1 MGGCVAA
8 CGGASLLLSEGSIG
22 AATSGGFT
30 WRDTVQYGTRNL
42 ALSVSAVNLGSA
54 QALQQAGAAGHLP
67 PGLEMNQ
74 DVLATLL
81 RGNTALGAPAL
92 ESLILNANESI
103 NVYGAV
109 ALDARGAGGRS
120 LQRLVLGAPAI
131 YGYGAAGDTATIAA
145 GEFIWAGAIAAD
157 RNGIN
162 VGATKPQAPGGAM
175 LDQLGHGKLNV
186 VADTI
191 RLESSPYQLPN
202 DLVTAERLLLGFS
215 SVTLDAAK
223 MIAGRARGGLSVYH
237 EQDGYNAQDGWRYRG
252 GDLLIR
258 TPLLTGEAGSVM
270 TVKAGGALSVAG
282 TGAAAAARRA
292 GRHHQ
297 PGRPQRFARHDGG
310 AAFGQA
316 VDQGRRQHRAG
327 RGFAH
332 RPGRPRGASVRPAA
346 LQLGRRPGIA
356 EHGWRYHAGQGRA
369 HRRVGAQQPRRP
381 RAGHRA
387 GRLGGPHRPGG
398 TLRATAS
405 GRYDAGGTLVPYEGG
420 EAVLRAQALADFG
433 ELNAR
438 LTEGGFF
445 GARRFQIKRGDLT
458 VGDEL
463 RARNVEL
470 VVDGGSLTVNGR
482 IDASGPQVGSI
493 RLAAMGDL
501 VINGALDAHSTTL
514 RVDSYG
520 KIIDSAN
527 RAIVDLTSR
536 TGTLSLGAGAQ
547 VDLRAGVGAQNN
559 DGVARG
565 TLDLN
570 ARRLGG
576 GAERGAIAGSGNGA
590 SDVAVSVAGTPLIQ
604 GAKTVAVNAFR
615 RYDDAP
621 LAAAPDV
628 TGKRPQEITQGYLDG
643 IDGENQT
650 YMNAALANPAVAAR
664 LAGLGAYKLRPGVE
678 VVSATLDGDL
688 TVSGDID
695 LSNYRYGGRRPPHAR
710 AARLW
715 RTRRAG
721 AARRRQPEYL
731 RQHQRRLRA
740 AAGVAGRRRLAAGPG
755 PSRLAGHHG
764 FWRRPGGADRRRQAG
779 GRHDV
784 PHRQQAELRPAG
796 RARHAARRHRAAR
809 GDDAGRGPVA
819 AGRAGADRRRHGRRR
834 PRAARRH
841 RAGRRAQARA
851 GRATGR
857 RFRPA
862 RRGRRARLH
871 LAQGRAAA
879 GRLEGQ
885 CADHAGA
892 GLADPVADQ
901 AGAAGRQAGG
911 PAAQGAGRQAGPQ
924 LGAGAHAG
932 AGASAWTLTAVAG
945 ADLGSAD
952 VRTRNVLSKG
962 DLVMSDTHYGLA
974 GRGTETSKTIFVG
987 VMVLTPLGPR
997 N

>member
-1 MGGCVAA
+1 MLAVSNGLVNLMAPKGGAGTAIDVGGCVAA

-282 TGAAAAARRA
+282 TGAAAAARDALGATINLAGRSVSLDTTVALPSGKLSIKADDNIALGAGSRIDLAGREVRLFDQLRYSWGGDLELQSMAGDITQAKGALIDVSARNNRA
-292 GRHHQ
+292 GRV
-297 PGRPQRFARHDGG
+297 
-310 AAFGQA
+310 QA
-316 VDQGRRQHRAG
+316 IALGVSAG
-327 RGFAH
+327 RID
-332 RPGRPRGASVRPAA
+332 
-346 LQLGRRPGIA
+346 L
-356 EHGWRYHAGQGRA
+356 
-369 HRRVGAQQPRRP
+369 
-381 RAGHRA
+381 
-387 GRLGGPHRPGG
+387 GG

-695 LSNYRYGGRRPPHAR
+695 LSNYRYGP
-710 AARLW
+710 
-715 RTRRAG
+715 
-721 AARRRQPEYL
+721 
-731 RQHQRRLRA
+731 
-740 AAGVAGRRRLAAGPG
+740 
-755 PSRLAGHHG
+755 
-764 FWRRPGGADRRRQAG
+764 GADR
-779 GRHDV
+779 
-784 PHRQQAELRPAG
+784 L
-796 RARHAARRHRAAR
+796 
-809 GDDAGRGPVA
+809 
-819 AGRAGADRRRHGRRR
+819 
-834 PRAARRH
+834 
-841 RAGRRAQARA
+841 
-851 GRATGR
+851 T
-857 RFRPA
+857 PA
-862 RRGRRARLH
+862 RRGYGEPGVLVLRAGGNLNIYGSINDGFGPPPESPDDAGWQ
-871 LAQGRAAA
+871 LVQGRLGSQGITALAATWWC
-879 GRLEGQ
+879 RS
-885 CADHAGA
+885 
-892 GLADPVADQ
+892 
-901 AGAAGRQAGG
+901 AASSWRPARCSP
-911 PAAQGAGRQAGPQ
+911 PAA
-924 LGAGAHAG
+924 
-932 AGASAWTLTAVAG
+932 S
-945 ADLGSAD
+945 
-952 VRTRNVLSKG
+952 
-962 DLVMSDTHYGLA
+962 
-974 GRGTETSKTIFVG
+974 
-987 VMVLTPLGPR
+987 
-997 N
+997 

>member
-1 MGGCVAA
+1 M
-8 CGGASLLLSEGSIG
+8 
-22 AATSGGFT
+22 
-30 WRDTVQYGTRNL
+30 
-42 ALSVSAVNLGSA
+42 
-54 QALQQAGAAGHLP
+54 
-67 PGLEMNQ
+67 
-74 DVLATLL
+74 
-81 RGNTALGAPAL
+81 
-92 ESLILNANESI
+92 
-103 NVYGAV
+103 
-109 ALDARGAGGRS
+109 
-120 LQRLVLGAPAI
+120 
-131 YGYGAAGDTATIAA
+131 
-145 GEFIWAGAIAAD
+145 
-157 RNGIN
+157 
-162 VGATKPQAPGGAM
+162 
-175 LDQLGHGKLNV
+175 
-186 VADTI
+186 
-191 RLESSPYQLPN
+191 
-202 DLVTAERLLLGFS
+202 
-215 SVTLDAAK
+215 
-223 MIAGRARGGLSVYH
+223 
-237 EQDGYNAQDGWRYRG
+237 
-252 GDLLIR
+252 
-258 TPLLTGEAGSVM
+258 
-270 TVKAGGALSVAG
+270 
-282 TGAAAAARRA
+282 
-292 GRHHQ
+292 
-297 PGRPQRFARHDGG
+297 
-310 AAFGQA
+310 
-316 VDQGRRQHRAG
+316 
-327 RGFAH
+327 
-332 RPGRPRGASVRPAA
+332 
-346 LQLGRRPGIA
+346 
-356 EHGWRYHAGQGRA
+356 
-369 HRRVGAQQPRRP
+369 
-381 RAGHRA
+381 
-387 GRLGGPHRPGG
+387 
-398 TLRATAS
+398 RATAS

-695 LSNYRYGGRRPPHAR
+695 LSNYRYGP
-710 AARLW
+710 
-715 RTRRAG
+715 
-721 AARRRQPEYL
+721 
-731 RQHQRRLRA
+731 
-740 AAGVAGRRRLAAGPG
+740 
-755 PSRLAGHHG
+755 
-764 FWRRPGGADRRRQAG
+764 GADRLTPRRYGEPGVLVLRAG
-779 GRHDV
+779 GNLNIYGSINDGFG
-784 PHRQQAELRPAG
+784 PPPESP
-796 RARHAARRHRAAR
+796 
-809 GDDAGRGPVA
+809 DDAGWQLVQGRLGSQGITAFGGDLVVPIGGVKLEAGTMFPTGSKLNYDLPVA
-819 AGRAGADRRRHGRRR
+819 PVTLPAGTVLPVAMTLDAALSLPAGLVLTGDVTAADGRVLRAGTVL
-834 PRAARRH
+834 
-841 RAGRRAQARA
+841 AGE
-851 GRATGR
+851 
-857 RFRPA
+857 
-862 RRGRRARLH
+862 LK
-871 LAQGRAAA
+871 LAP
-879 GRLEGQ
+879 
-885 CADHAGA
+885 GA
-892 GLADPVADQ
+892 
-901 AGAAGRQAGG
+901 
-911 PAAQGAGRQAGPQ
+911 Q
-924 LGAGAHAG
+924 LGAGFVLRGEAAVRAFTWPKGVPLPADLKASAQITLAQGSLIPSQTKLVLLGGKPVDLRPKGPDGKQGRNWALAPMLG

>member
-1 MGGCVAA
+1 M
-8 CGGASLLLSEGSIG
+8 
-22 AATSGGFT
+22 
-30 WRDTVQYGTRNL
+30 QYGTRNL

-258 TPLLTGEAGSVM
+258 AAPDRRGRFGDDGQGRRRAVCRRHRRGRGARDALGATINLAGRSVSLDTTVALPSGKLSIKADDNIALGAGSRIDL
-270 TVKAGGALSVAG
+270 AGREVRLFDQLRYSWGGDLELQSMAGDITQAKGALIDVS
-282 TGAAAAARRA
+282 ARNNRA
-292 GRHHQ
+292 GRV
-297 PGRPQRFARHDGG
+297 
-310 AAFGQA
+310 QA
-316 VDQGRRQHRAG
+316 IALGVSAG
-327 RGFAH
+327 RID
-332 RPGRPRGASVRPAA
+332 
-346 LQLGRRPGIA
+346 L
-356 EHGWRYHAGQGRA
+356 
-369 HRRVGAQQPRRP
+369 
-381 RAGHRA
+381 
-387 GRLGGPHRPGG
+387 GG

-628 TGKRPQEITQGYLDG
+628 TGKRPQKSRKAIWTAS
-643 IDGENQT
+643 T
-650 YMNAALANPAVAAR
+650 A
-664 LAGLGAYKLRPGVE
+664 
-678 VVSATLDGDL
+678 
-688 TVSGDID
+688 
-695 LSNYRYGGRRPPHAR
+695 
-710 AARLW
+710 
-715 RTRRAG
+715 RTR
-721 AARRRQPEYL
+721 P
-731 RQHQRRLRA
+731 
-740 AAGVAGRRRLAAGPG
+740 
-755 PSRLAGHHG
+755 
-764 FWRRPGGADRRRQAG
+764 
-779 GRHDV
+779 
-784 PHRQQAELRPAG
+784 
-796 RARHAARRHRAAR
+796 
-809 GDDAGRGPVA
+809 
-819 AGRAGADRRRHGRRR
+819 
-834 PRAARRH
+834 
-841 RAGRRAQARA
+841 
-851 GRATGR
+851 T
-857 RFRPA
+857 
-862 RRGRRARLH
+862 
-871 LAQGRAAA
+871 
-879 GRLEGQ
+879 
-885 CADHAGA
+885 
-892 GLADPVADQ
+892 
-901 AGAAGRQAGG
+901 
-911 PAAQGAGRQAGPQ
+911 
-924 LGAGAHAG
+924 
-932 AGASAWTLTAVAG
+932 
-945 ADLGSAD
+945 
-952 VRTRNVLSKG
+952 
-962 DLVMSDTHYGLA
+962 
-974 GRGTETSKTIFVG
+974 
-987 VMVLTPLGPR
+987 
-997 N
+997 

>member
-1 MGGCVAA
+1 MPYGGTVDGVKYLYAGNEVKPDATGSAGYDGRKIEIQGKAVEVAEGAVLDVSGGGELSGGAFVRGRGGSVDVLRYAMADANPGFGFSRSGNAVYAIVPGFAGNQAPIAADTGAGSPAVGRQVTIGAGVPGLPAGTYTLLPSTYALLPGAFRVELGAQGAYDAWPRTRGGSWVGSGWLGTAGTAQRRRCRPACCSRRATYCGAMRNTTRPPTTLSPGGRGAQGHPARPDDRRRPRAAADPGRGRGHGSAAGAVVQGLARFGVPKDSGGYAGSLVVNGPAQGLEILAAGQTPILGPKAAAIQASDLNALSAGAMFLGGTPGRGVYDSGQMDVYAKNTQLLRSGAVLSAPEIFLYAASGGAASWSSRARRCPRSGAARRRWARTGTYYALTSGALLAVSNGLVNLMAPAGGAGTDIDVGGCVAA

-120 LQRLVLGAPAI
+120 LQRLLGAPAI

-162 VGATKPQAPGGAM
+162 VGAKPQAPGGAM

-282 TGAAAAARRA
+282 TGAAAAARDALGATINLA
-292 GRHHQ
+292 GRSVSLDTTVAL
-297 PGRPQRFARHDGG
+297 P
-310 AAFGQA
+310 FGKA

-346 LQLGRRPGIA
+346 LQLGRRPGTA
-356 EHGWRYHAGQGRA
+356 EHGRRYHAGA
-369 HRRVGAQQPRRP
+369 GALIDVSARNN
-381 RAGHRA
+381 RA
-387 GRLGGPHRPGG
+387 GRVQAIALGDSAGRIDLGG

-501 VINGALDAHSTTL
+501 VINGVLDAHSTTL

-536 TGTLSLGAGAQ
+536 TGSCRWAPAWTCAPAS
-547 VDLRAGVGAQNN
+547 
-559 DGVARG
+559 
-565 TLDLN
+565 
-570 ARRLGG
+570 ARRTTT
-576 GAERGAIAGSGNGA
+576 AW
-590 SDVAVSVAGTPLIQ
+590 
-604 GAKTVAVNAFR
+604 
-615 RYDDAP
+615 
-621 LAAAPDV
+621 LAA
-628 TGKRPQEITQGYLDG
+628 R
-643 IDGENQT
+643 
-650 YMNAALANPAVAAR
+650 
-664 LAGLGAYKLRPGVE
+664 
-678 VVSATLDGDL
+678 
-688 TVSGDID
+688 
-695 LSNYRYGGRRPPHAR
+695 
-710 AARLW
+710 
-715 RTRRAG
+715 
-721 AARRRQPEYL
+721 
-731 RQHQRRLRA
+731 
-740 AAGVAGRRRLAAGPG
+740 
-755 PSRLAGHHG
+755 
-764 FWRRPGGADRRRQAG
+764 
-779 GRHDV
+779 
-784 PHRQQAELRPAG
+784 
-796 RARHAARRHRAAR
+796 
-809 GDDAGRGPVA
+809 
-819 AGRAGADRRRHGRRR
+819 
-834 PRAARRH
+834 
-841 RAGRRAQARA
+841 
-851 GRATGR
+851 
-857 RFRPA
+857 
-862 RRGRRARLH
+862 
-871 LAQGRAAA
+871 
-879 GRLEGQ
+879 
-885 CADHAGA
+885 
-892 GLADPVADQ
+892 
-901 AGAAGRQAGG
+901 
-911 PAAQGAGRQAGPQ
+911 
-924 LGAGAHAG
+924 
-932 AGASAWTLTAVAG
+932 WT
-945 ADLGSAD
+945 
-952 VRTRNVLSKG
+952 
-962 DLVMSDTHYGLA
+962 
-974 GRGTETSKTIFVG
+974 
-987 VMVLTPLGPR
+987 
-997 N
+997 